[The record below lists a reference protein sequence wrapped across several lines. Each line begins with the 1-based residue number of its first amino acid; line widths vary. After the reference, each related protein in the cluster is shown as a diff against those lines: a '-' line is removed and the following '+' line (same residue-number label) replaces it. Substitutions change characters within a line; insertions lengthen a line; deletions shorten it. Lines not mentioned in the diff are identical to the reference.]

1 MRKWYYNSR
10 LTRAGK
16 TPLCYPCVQF
26 YDVRPRNTL
35 TFALHRHYLCHSAVP
50 LPLLLGSLSDHYQ
63 VLQGARV
70 PLVGRIDCKVC
81 IPSFLDLVSTLIYF
95 MPFTVV
101 ATRSRVKLDG
111 AFVQGNDF
119 SPSNRSGIIIVDQK
133 DLSGL
138 ESCRVA
144 KDFEGKTRRKLNSFA
159 FAKYPTFNTCSKRE
173 QLRSMTRKVD
183 GSLLSVV
190 PTFDLLPWIQGQES
204 SEGRVSFRER
214 DHICR

>member
-35 TFALHRHYLCHSAVP
+35 TFALHRHYLCHSAAP

-95 MPFTVV
+95 MP
-101 ATRSRVKLDG
+101 S
-111 AFVQGNDF
+111 AFHCRRHEISSQIRLGTG
-119 SPSNRSGIIIVDQK
+119 PLYKEIIFLIPI
-133 DLSGL
+133 DLGPLCMDPKNLISGL
-138 ESCRVA
+138 ESCRVV
-144 KDFEGKTRRKLNSFA
+144 KDFGEKTFPIPLISN
-159 FAKYPTFNTCSKRE
+159 
-173 QLRSMTRKVD
+173 
-183 GSLLSVV
+183 
-190 PTFDLLPWIQGQES
+190 
-204 SEGRVSFRER
+204 
-214 DHICR
+214 